1 MQIKTEGHEVYL
13 NVLVNITNGG
23 MASTVQD
30 TQINLH
36 SLRNL
41 NNITT
46 IFDKYAEWNDFEL
59 AFMPTSGNDLQKES
73 IAMDMKITASKVANN
88 LQQDGDEINVE
99 NPLDNSNL
107 VNDLEK
113 DEAPHKAGGS
123 TDQSKEEEEL
133 KDMLSPLQ
141 KEAQETTEKI
151 LPPVVQQRQSLAPA
165 IVSEESEDPL
175 LLLEKIWKK
184 IPAMECV
191 DPNFPKKQLTPELM
205 NAIILPEENDLL
217 SGKIW
222 KRDPANGLRFIDDEF
237 LTEQK
242 KVLGHFLRSMG
253 KNFLEGKSIMNVS
266 LPITIFSGESMLQR
280 CSSAF
285 GYAPTL
291 LTSAGKETNPL
302 EAFKYTI
309 ATFFSSVHMGIA
321 QIKPFNPILGE
332 TYQGCLGG
340 IPILLE
346 QVSHHPPISALF
358 VIF

>member
-23 MASTVQD
+23 MVSTSQD

-41 NNITT
+41 NNIST
-46 IFDKYAEWNDFEL
+46 IFDQYTEWNDFEL
-59 AFMPTSGNDLQKES
+59 AFMPTSGNELQKES
-73 IAMDMKITASKVANN
+73 IAMDMKITASKVAHN
-88 LQQDGDEINVE
+88 LKASQQDGDEINVE
-99 NPLDNSNL
+99 NPLDSSNL

-113 DEAPHKAGGS
+113 DEAPIKAGS

-141 KEAQETTEKI
+141 KEEESKQAQEITEKI
-151 LPPVVQQRQSLAPA
+151 LPAVEQQQQSIALH
-165 IVSEESEDPL
+165 EESEDAN

-184 IPAMECV
+184 IPELECV
-191 DPNFPKKQLTPELM
+191 DPHFPKKELTPEMM

-217 SGKIW
+217 NGKIW

-291 LTSAGKETNPL
+291 LTSAGKETNSL
-302 EAFKYTI
+302 EAFKYAI
-309 ATFFSSVHMGIA
+309 ATFFASSHMGIA
-321 QIKPFNPILGE
+321 QIKPFNPILGKR
-332 TYQGCLGG
+332 
-340 IPILLE
+340 
-346 QVSHHPPISALF
+346 F
-358 VIF
+358 